1 MNDQRLA
8 DNVSTIIQHAR
19 KLNELLRDNRIRELE
34 IVLGTIHR
42 ASEISI
48 YRCMDIQFPAKAYAP
63 QETHP

>member
-34 IVLGTIHR
+34 IVLGTIHY
-42 ASEISI
+42 ASERGI
-48 YRCMDIQFPAKAYAP
+48 YRCMDIRFPGKAYAD
-63 QETHP
+63 QAT